1 MASVVSLG
9 YFTLCV
15 SVPGVVGALWDPG
28 STPVV
33 LEGEEEDGELDFL
46 SQALPVIVRERQR
59 EERGAVVRC

>member
-1 MASVVSLG
+1 MASAVSLG

-15 SVPGVVGALWDPG
+15 SVPGVVGSLWDPG

-33 LEGEEEDGELDFL
+33 LEGEEEDRELDFL
-46 SQALPVIVRERQR
+46 SQALPVTVREGQR

>member
-1 MASVVSLG
+1 MASAVSLG
-9 YFTLCV
+9 CFAPCV
-15 SVPGVVGALWDPG
+15 SVPEAVGSLRDPG

-46 SQALPVIVRERQR
+46 SRALPAIVRERQR

>member
-15 SVPGVVGALWDPG
+15 SVPGVVGALDPG

-46 SQALPVIVRERQR
+46 SQALPAIVRERQR